1 MSMVKDA
8 VSAMKEVLLLTE
20 KIDRAGKTISEVATE
35 LRDHDRRIVRLETY
49 IEIGMNQQNVL
60 PGKQK

>member
-1 MSMVKDA
+1 MSIVKDA

-20 KIDRAGKTISEVATE
+20 KIDRAGETISEVTKE

-49 IEIGMNQQNVL
+49 IEIGQNQQRL
-60 PGKQK
+60 PPGRE